1 MVLAIPAPKPLADL
15 GGGKHDTVSQ
25 ISCFL
30 GGHKGRE
37 LGHLLGGWGQ
47 DTQAASPALPLTRC
61 DLGPAVPPLGFLV
74 YPALRKV
81 LVSTSL
87 RQGQW
92 SVLREA
98 RKGGHTQHGV
108 VHRET
113 PTLGGVGGV
122 CREVLEAGLSCLG
135 ITRAEQAPQLQQNQ
149 GVLQA
154 EVPKASRVTGALS
167 RGAPGSGM
175 REGREDR
182 GQRCSGLGPASIT
195 GCLSDPGPVTL
206 TSAGLFP
213 QP

>member
-1 MVLAIPAPKPLADL
+1 MVLAIPAPKPLADP

-61 DLGPAVPPLGFLV
+61 DLGPAAPPLGSLV

-81 LVSTSL
+81 LVSTSW

-92 SVLREA
+92 SVLREV
-98 RKGGHTQHGV
+98 RKGGHTQHGCTQGNS
-108 VHRET
+108 HPGR
-113 PTLGGVGGV
+113 GRGV

-135 ITRAEQAPQLQQNQ
+135 ITRAEQAPRLQQNQ

-154 EVPKASRVTGALS
+154 EVPKASRATGVLS

-175 REGREDR
+175 REGREDK

>member
-61 DLGPAVPPLGFLV
+61 DLGPAAPPLGFLV

-113 PTLGGVGGV
+113 PTLGGVGGG
-122 CREVLEAGLSCLG
+122 C
-135 ITRAEQAPQLQQNQ
+135 AERSWRQ
-149 GVLQA
+149 G
-154 EVPKASRVTGALS
+154 
-167 RGAPGSGM
+167 
-175 REGREDR
+175 
-182 GQRCSGLGPASIT
+182 CPA
-195 GCLSDPGPVTL
+195 CE
-206 TSAGLFP
+206 
-213 QP
+213 